1 MSSAS
6 ERDVNPQKRIFANTE
21 ALDQALAQYV
31 EGALLEAVG
40 SRGKASLVVS
50 GGSTPR
56 GFFKRLADKP
66 LPWRKIEITLAD
78 ERWVPVDHPES
89 NEGQLR
95 ILLREQISD
104 GFLSLRGAGEDAVA
118 QVAILNTRLAE

>member
-1 MSSAS
+1 MSNAS
-6 ERDVNPQKRIFANTE
+6 DSYANPQKRIFANTE
-21 ALDQALAQYV
+21 ALDEALVQYV

-40 SRGKASLVVS
+40 VRGNASLVVS

-66 LPWRKIEITLAD
+66 LPWQKIEITLAD
-78 ERWVPVDHPES
+78 ERWVPVDDADS

-95 ILLREQISD
+95 TLLPEQISD
-104 GFLSLRGAGEDAVA
+104 GFLS
-118 QVAILNTRLAE
+118 